1 LARQRP
7 EPDAYAR
14 AVGLLARREHSR
26 KELRRKLDARG
37 VAADEADQALERLAG
52 QGFQDDGRFAEMLAR
67 TRIGAGQ
74 GPQRIRAE
82 LATHDIG
89 NEVIEAALAE
99 NPVDWTEQARQVIA
113 RRFPAAELA
122 DPQRRR
128 RAIEFLLRR
137 GFELDIARQATR
149 PEESC

>member
-7 EPDAYAR
+7 EPDAYTR

-37 VAADEADQALERLAG
+37 VTAEEADQALDRLAE
-52 QGFQDDGRFAEMLAR
+52 QGYQDDGRFAEMLAR
-67 TRIGAGQ
+67 TRIGAGH

-82 LATHDIG
+82 LATHGIG
-89 NEVIEAALAE
+89 NEVIETALAE
-99 NPVDWTEQARQVIA
+99 NPVDWTDEARRVIA
-113 RRFPAAELA
+113 RRFPASELA
-122 DPQRRR
+122 DPDRRR

-137 GFELDIARQATR
+137 GFDLDIARQATR
-149 PEESC
+149 PEGSR